1 LFQVDTYNNFK
12 DNQGNQL
19 QIGELNYAS
28 KKGKSVLSFADNVP
42 ARDIKLVLSLVVRL
56 LLEHS
61 SVTNDKSC
69 IHDSFMVEIK
79 KSSKEELTHS
89 NLFGRF
95 NASFAKFVV
104 DFLAMS
110 LLFDSFLYHNAQA
123 APAPWAGRHL
133 SMDEHHL
140 FQQNQIVL
148 IKFCLQQNEDVAWK
162 LFGKREFGTVGW
174 NVSNLD
180 SLWGKSVRYVCQLKA
195 GVCSSYKDYPATDK
209 GDKRKEM
216 MWIHHFVILQLFH
229 SKFHNEKDVCF
240 QHEDSTMFLCKI
252 TLDKTQQY
260 IHLYHDSSRY
270 EWLWLGRNY

>member
-1 LFQVDTYNNFK
+1 VDPYNDFK
-12 DNQGNQL
+12 DDQGNQL

-28 KKGKSVLSFADNVP
+28 KKGKRVLSFADNVP
-42 ARDIKLVLSLVVRL
+42 ARDIKSALSLVVRL
-56 LLEHS
+56 PLEHS
-61 SVTNDKSC
+61 SVTNEKSC
-69 IHDSFMVEIK
+69 IHDSLMVEIK
-79 KSSKEELTHS
+79 KSSKEEMTHS
-89 NLFGRF
+89 NSFGRVD
-95 NASFAKFVV
+95 ASFAKFVI
-104 DFLAMS
+104 DFLAML
-110 LLFDSFLYHNAQA
+110 LLFDSVLYHNAQA

-133 SMDEHHL
+133 SMDEQRL

-195 GVCSSYKDYPATDK
+195 GVCSSYKDYPATYK
-209 GDKRKEM
+209 GEKGKEM

-229 SKFHNEKDVCF
+229 PKFCNEKDVRF
-240 QHEDSTMFLCKI
+240 QHEDSTMFLHKI
-252 TLDKTQQY
+252 TLDETQQY
-260 IHLYHDSSRY
+260 INLYHDSPRY

>member
-1 LFQVDTYNNFK
+1 MDTYNDFK
-12 DNQGNQL
+12 DDQGNQL

-28 KKGKSVLSFADNVP
+28 KKGKHILSFADNVP
-42 ARDIKLVLSLVVRL
+42 ARDIKSALSLVVRL

-61 SVTNDKSC
+61 SVTDNKSC
-69 IHDSFMVEIK
+69 INDSLMVQIK

-89 NLFGRF
+89 NLFGRV
-95 NASFAKFVV
+95 NASFAKFVI

-133 SMDEHHL
+133 TMDEQRL
-140 FQQNQIVL
+140 FQQNQTVL

-180 SLWGKSVRYVCQLKA
+180 SLWGKSVRYVRQLKA
-195 GVCSSYKDYPATDK
+195 GVCSSYKDYLDTYK
-209 GDKRKEM
+209 GEKRKEM

-229 SKFHNEKDVCF
+229 PKFCNEKDVRF
-240 QHEDSTMFLCKI
+240 EHDDNTMFLRKI
-252 TLDKTQQY
+252 SFDETQQY
-260 IHLYHDSSRY
+260 ISLYHDSPHY

>member
-1 LFQVDTYNNFK
+1 VDTYNNFK
-12 DNQGNQL
+12 DDQGNQL

-28 KKGKSVLSFADNVP
+28 KKVKSVLSFTDNVP
-42 ARDIKLVLSLVVRL
+42 ARDIKSALSLVVRL

-61 SVTNDKSC
+61 SVSDDKSS
-69 IHDSFMVEIK
+69 INDSLMVQIK
-79 KSSKEELTHS
+79 KSSTDELTHS
-89 NLFGRF
+89 NSFGRV
-95 NASFAKFVV
+95 NSSFAKFVI

-133 SMDEHHL
+133 TIDEQRL
-140 FQQNQIVL
+140 FQQNQTVL

-180 SLWGKSVRYVCQLKA
+180 SLWGKSVRYVRQLKA
-195 GVCSSYKDYPATDK
+195 GVCSSHKDYPDTYK
-209 GDKRKEM
+209 GEKRKEM

-229 SKFHNEKDVCF
+229 PKFCNEKDVCF
-240 QHEDSTMFLCKI
+240 QHDDNTMFLRKI
-252 TLDKTQQY
+252 TLDETQQY
-260 IHLYHDSSRY
+260 ITLYHDSPRY

>member
-1 LFQVDTYNNFK
+1 MFQVNTYNNFK
-12 DNQGNQL
+12 DDQGNQL

-28 KKGKSVLSFADNVP
+28 KKGKRVLSFADNVP

-69 IHDSFMVEIK
+69 IHDLLMVEIK
-79 KSSKEELTHS
+79 KLSKEELTHS
-89 NLFGRF
+89 NLFGRV

-104 DFLAMS
+104 DFFAMS

-123 APAPWAGRHL
+123 APAPWAGSHL
-133 SMDEHHL
+133 SMDEQRL

-180 SLWGKSVRYVCQLKA
+180 SLWGKSVRYV
-195 GVCSSYKDYPATDK
+195 
-209 GDKRKEM
+209 
-216 MWIHHFVILQLFH
+216 H
-229 SKFHNEKDVCF
+229 
-240 QHEDSTMFLCKI
+240 
-252 TLDKTQQY
+252 
-260 IHLYHDSSRY
+260 
-270 EWLWLGRNY
+270 

>member
-1 LFQVDTYNNFK
+1 MFFCSVQCIHCLFISQIVLFQVDTHINFK
-12 DNQGNQL
+12 DDQGNQL

-28 KKGKSVLSFADNVP
+28 KKGKPVLSFADNVP
-42 ARDIKLVLSLVVRL
+42 ARDIKSASSLVIRL

-61 SVTNDKSC
+61 TVTNEKSC
-69 IHDSFMVEIK
+69 IHDLLMVEIK
-79 KSSKEELTHS
+79 KSSKEEMTHS
-89 NLFGRF
+89 NLFGRV

-104 DFLAMS
+104 DFLAML

-133 SMDEHHL
+133 SMDEQRL

-180 SLWGKSVRYVCQLKA
+180 SLWRKSVRYVHQLKA
-195 GVCSSYKDYPATDK
+195 GVCTSCKDYPATYK
-209 GDKRKEM
+209 GEKHKEM
-216 MWIHHFVILQLFH
+216 MWIHHFMILELFH
-229 SKFHNEKDVCF
+229 PKFCNEKDDRF
-240 QHEDSTMFLCKI
+240 EHEDSTLFLCKI
-252 TLDKTQQY
+252 TLDET
-260 IHLYHDSSRY
+260 
-270 EWLWLGRNY
+270 

>member
-1 LFQVDTYNNFK
+1 MDAYNDFK
-12 DNQGNQL
+12 DDQGNQL

-28 KKGKSVLSFADNVP
+28 KKGKSILSFADNVP
-42 ARDIKLVLSLVVRL
+42 ARDMKLALSLVVHL

-61 SVTNDKSC
+61 SVTNEKSC
-69 IHDSFMVEIK
+69 IHDLLMVEIK
-79 KSSKEELTHS
+79 KSSKKELTHS
-89 NLFGRF
+89 NLFGRA
-95 NASFAKFVV
+95 NASFAKFVI

-123 APAPWAGRHL
+123 APAPWAGKHL
-133 SMDEHHL
+133 SMDEQCL
-140 FQQNQIVL
+140 LQQNQIVL

-162 LFGKREFGTVGW
+162 LFGKTEIGTVGW

-195 GVCSSYKDYPATDK
+195 GVCSSYKEYPATYTGK
-209 GDKRKEM
+209 KHKEM

-229 SKFHNEKDVCF
+229 PKFRNEIDVRF
-240 QHEDSTMFLCKI
+240 EHEDSILFLCKI

-260 IHLYHDSSRY
+260 INLYHDSLCF
-270 EWLWLGRNY
+270 EWLWLGRNC